1 MWRIYWNL
9 CLCQGIFVLGIW
21 MVLHMWRTSAACFRE
36 LFSTSLSAKTYL
48 SSRNL
53 TSACDVWRMA
63 VNTAQDGELTR
74 TSAASYLYWSLESR
88 SSQINVLTCAT
99 PGNNKMQHWQT
110 LKYQNFRLRPRIS
123 IFSRQM
129 LYFNSCQLAAEPAVD
144 QHLHFIGTLLYPVSL
159 LIGGWDW
166 LSIWLGN

>member
-99 PGNNKMQHWQT
+99 QGNNKMQHQLQT
-110 LKYQNFRLRPRIS
+110 LKYIKMFVSGHVFQYFHVKCCISTVANWQQSRLLIS
-123 IFSRQM
+123 I
-129 LYFNSCQLAAEPAVD
+129 C
-144 QHLHFIGTLLYPVSL
+144 TLLVHCCTPSL
-159 LIGGWDW
+159 CW
-166 LSIWLGN
+166 